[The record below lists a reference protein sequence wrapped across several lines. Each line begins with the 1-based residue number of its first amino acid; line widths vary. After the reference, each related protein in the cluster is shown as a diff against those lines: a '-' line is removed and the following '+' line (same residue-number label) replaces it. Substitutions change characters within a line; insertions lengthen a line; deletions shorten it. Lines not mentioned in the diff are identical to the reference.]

1 MPTHRIRLG
10 PPWVA
15 SADGTRFS
23 RRFGHPRTL
32 DADESI
38 WLACAFEPDAV
49 TVNGTAVAA
58 VSDLTPLLQ
67 PRNEIVVQLA
77 AGGIFPGE
85 VTLEIRSGAE
95 RSDA

>member
-1 MPTHRIRLG
+1 MPPHRIRLG

-15 SADGTRFS
+15 SADGTRFT
-23 RRFGHPRTL
+23 RRFGRPRTL
-32 DADESI
+32 DPGESV
-38 WLACAFEPDAV
+38 WLVCAFELDAV

-85 VTLEIRSGAE
+85 VALEIRSGAE
-95 RSDA
+95 PSDA